1 MIKYLALKA
10 FTRTRRKPC
19 STIVLH
25 ATDGKSAS
33 SSVEWLSKIGLSYH
47 YIIERDGHV
56 YKLAPV
62 GRVAFHAGIS
72 SGPEGNNVNDYSI
85 GIAFANY
92 ESGKEAITLGQVKAA
107 KALVAVLAKHS
118 GFPLQWVT
126 THYAISPGRKTDPAM
141 LLKSELKEI
150 AGMVPV
156 WGVEGI

>member
-56 YKLAPV
+56 YKLAPI
-62 GRVAFHAGIS
+62 GRVAFHAGVS
-72 SGPEGNNVNDYSI
+72 EGPEGKNVNDYSI

-107 KALVAVLAKHS
+107 KKLVEEIVGS
-118 GFPLQWVT
+118 GAPIKWVT

-150 AGMVPV
+150 AGTVPV
-156 WGVEGI
+156 WGVKGL

>member
-10 FTRTRRKPC
+10 FTRTRRQEC

-25 ATDGKSAS
+25 STDGKSAS

-62 GRVAFHAGIS
+62 SRVAFHAGVS
-72 SGPEGNNVNDYSI
+72 SGPEGNNVNEYSI

-92 ESGKEAITLGQVKAA
+92 ESGKEPITLGQVKAA
-107 KALVAVLAKHS
+107 KKLVAEIVAS
-118 GFPLQWVT
+118 GAPIRWVT

-141 LLKSELKEI
+141 LLKAELKEI
-150 AGMVPV
+150 AGTVPV
-156 WGVEGI
+156 WGVKL